1 MKHGFVKTAA
11 ITPKIRVA
19 QPEFNGAEIIRLAK
33 EAAGNGA
40 KLIVFPE
47 LCITGYTCGDL
58 FLQETLIRQARET
71 LFTIADATK
80 ELDALIFVGLPWEK
94 QGKLY
99 NVAAVLNQGEILGMV
114 PKTNL
119 PNYGEFYELRHFAP
133 GNREVEYVWLGRK
146 TKGEEYVLFGTDIV
160 FSCAELPELVVA
172 AEICEDLWV
181 PEPPSVR
188 HALTGATVIVNC
200 SASDETIGKSRYR
213 RELIGGQSARL
224 VCGYVYSNAGEGE
237 STQDLVF
244 GGENLIA
251 ENGVILGCSQRFQNG
266 ITYGDVDVCRL
277 AGERRRMNTF
287 FVENDDT
294 YTEVGFHLAL
304 GETKR
309 IGSAAVKRFFP
320 YRLWGLKNV
329 WSIRDAGQ
337 PLWEFPA
344 VWIPRWLCW

>member
-58 FLQETLIRQARET
+58 FFQAALIQKARET
-71 LFTIADATK
+71 LFAIADAVK
-80 ELDALIFVGLPWEK
+80 DLDALIFVGLPWEK

-99 NVAAVLNQGEILGMV
+99 NVAAVLNRGEILGMV
-114 PKTNL
+114 PKSNL
-119 PNYGEFYELRHFAP
+119 PNYGEFYEMRYFTP
-133 GNREVEYVWLGRK
+133 GNREAEYVWLGRG
-146 TKGEEYVLFGTDIV
+146 TKKEEYVLFGTDMV
-160 FSCAELPELVVA
+160 FSCAELQELVVA

-188 HALTGATVIVNC
+188 HALTGATVIANC
-200 SASDETIGKSRYR
+200 SASDETIGKERYR
-213 RELIGGQSARL
+213 EELIGSQSARL
-224 VCGYVYSNAGEGE
+224 VCGYVYANAGEGE

-244 GGENLIA
+244 GGQNLIA
-251 ENGVILGCSQRFQNG
+251 ENGTILGRSERFQSG
-266 ITYGDVDVCRL
+266 ITYGDIDVCRL

-287 FVENDDT
+287 WIENNDA
-294 YTEVGFHLAL
+294 YTEVGFHLSM
-304 GETKR
+304 ETTKLER
-309 IGSAAVKRFFP
+309 QIAPSPFVPEDKSDRERRCEQAA
-320 YRLWGLKNV
+320 G
-329 WSIRDAGQ
+329 
-337 PLWEFPA
+337 
-344 VWIPRWLCW
+344 